1 MGRKIP
7 EKAVTKLRQ
16 FRKKAVT
23 FAKKCLIDTKITK
36 IHFCIFRFRHLQSG
50 TSSSA
55 GTSSTASDSGDSS
68 AAEEGE
74 TATGGSGGTLNM
86 RNTME
91 PTSLNTLL
99 ATYAYDFTPINAMIE
114 CLYRDDENDVPQPAG
129 AETVDISDDK
139 LVYTFHLRE
148 DATWS
153 NGDPVVATDYEFAWQ
168 QALNPEVASDYAY
181 MLYFIHNAEPY
192 FNGKVEWSEVGV
204 KVIDDYT
211 LEVTL
216 DNPLPYATDLF
227 AFPTLAPINQKF
239 YEEVGADKYATDAE
253 YFCCNGMYELTEW
266 SHNSEIV
273 FEKREEYWN
282 ADAVGPDEI
291 VYKIIT
297 DSQAGLNSY
306 LSREIDYTD
315 LDSGEVVQQA
325 EAAGFEVGV
334 KPARSSYYLIVN
346 TEDEF
351 MSNQNLRLALAYSID
366 KQALVDTVYQNDNQP
381 MTSFTPPAIMG
392 ANDSSFQEALVAE
405 RGEMYPGSGDLEK
418 AQEYLQ
424 AALEELGCT
433 VDELNL
439 SIDCADDSLR
449 RNCATFLQE
458 QWRQNLGIEN
468 ITVNSMQTKQV
479 AANRQSGDYCM
490 SLGGWSPDYN
500 DAINFL
506 DLWVTDGGNNDSFWS
521 NEEYD
526 NLIAQATAEADE
538 EVRQQYLFDAEEILA
553 AEMPIIPLYWQC
565 QNYSYNKDKI
575 VDGAIITAN
584 QTTFYYATLAE

>member
-1 MGRKIP
+1 MKFRKIL
-7 EKAVTKLRQ
+7 AMVMAL
-16 FRKKAVT
+16 ALLCAT
-23 FAKKCLIDTKITK
+23 FAACGDT
-36 IHFCIFRFRHLQSG
+36 SG

-55 GTSSTASDSGDSS
+55 GTSSAASDSGDSS

-192 FNGKVEWSEVGV
+192 FNGEVEWSEVGV

-266 SHNSEIV
+266 SHNSQIV
-273 FEKREEYWN
+273 FQKREDYWN

-381 MTSFTPPAIMG
+381 MTSFTPPAIYG
-392 ANDSSFQEALVAE
+392 AAGADGPSFQEALLEE

-433 VDELNL
+433 AADLNL

-468 ITVNSMQTKQV
+468 IAVNSMQTKQV
-479 AANRQSGDYCM
+479 SANRQSGDYCM

-553 AEMPIIPLYWQC
+553 AEMPVIPLYWQC

>member
-1 MGRKIP
+1 MKLRKIL
-7 EKAVTKLRQ
+7 AMVMAL
-16 FRKKAVT
+16 ALLCAT
-23 FAKKCLIDTKITK
+23 FAACGDT
-36 IHFCIFRFRHLQSG
+36 SG

-192 FNGKVEWSEVGV
+192 FNGEVEWSEVGV

-266 SHNSEIV
+266 SHNSQIV
-273 FEKREEYWN
+273 FQKREDYWN

-392 ANDSSFQEALVAE
+392 AAGADGPSFQEALLEE

-479 AANRQSGDYCM
+479 SANRQSGDYCM

-506 DLWVTDGGNNDSFWS
+506 DLWVTDGGNNDSFWG

-526 NLIAQATAEADE
+526 NLIAQATAEADV

-553 AEMPIIPLYWQC
+553 AEMPVIPLYWQC

>member
-1 MGRKIP
+1 MKFRKIL
-7 EKAVTKLRQ
+7 AMVMAL
-16 FRKKAVT
+16 ALLCAT
-23 FAKKCLIDTKITK
+23 FAACGDT
-36 IHFCIFRFRHLQSG
+36 SG

-192 FNGKVEWSEVGV
+192 FNGEVEWSEVGV
-204 KVIDDYT
+204 KVIDEYT

-273 FEKREEYWN
+273 FEKREDYWN
-282 ADAVGPDEI
+282 AAEVGPDKI

-392 ANDSSFQEALVAE
+392 AAGADGPSFQEALLEE

-433 VDELNL
+433 AADLTL

-479 AANRQSGDYCM
+479 SANRQSGDYCM

>member
-1 MGRKIP
+1 MKFRKIL
-7 EKAVTKLRQ
+7 AMVMAL
-16 FRKKAVT
+16 ALLCAT
-23 FAKKCLIDTKITK
+23 FAACGDT
-36 IHFCIFRFRHLQSG
+36 SG

-266 SHNSEIV
+266 SHNSQIV
-273 FEKREEYWN
+273 FQKREDYWN

-291 VYKIIT
+291 IYKIIT

-351 MSNQNLRLALAYSID
+351 MSNQNLRLALAYAVD
-366 KQALVDTVYQNDNQP
+366 KQALIDTVYQNDNQP

-392 ANDSSFQEALVAE
+392 AAGADGPTFQEALLEE

-479 AANRQSGDYCM
+479 SANRQSGDYCM

-506 DLWVTDGGNNDSFWS
+506 DLWVTDGGNNDSFWG

-526 NLIAQATAEADE
+526 NLIAQATAEADV

-565 QNYSYNKDKI
+565 QNYSYNSDKI

>member
-1 MGRKIP
+1 MKLRKIL
-7 EKAVTKLRQ
+7 AMVMAL
-16 FRKKAVT
+16 ALLCAT
-23 FAKKCLIDTKITK
+23 FTACGDT
-36 IHFCIFRFRHLQSG
+36 SG

-168 QALNPEVASDYAY
+168 QALNPKVASDYAY

-192 FNGKVEWSEVGV
+192 FNGEVEWSEVGV
-204 KVIDDYT
+204 KVIDEYT

-266 SHNSEIV
+266 SHNSQIV
-273 FEKREEYWN
+273 FQKREEYWN

-479 AANRQSGDYCM
+479 SANRQSGDYCM

-553 AEMPIIPLYWQC
+553 AEMPVIPLYWQC

>member
-1 MGRKIP
+1 MKFRKIL
-7 EKAVTKLRQ
+7 AMVMAL
-16 FRKKAVT
+16 ALLCAT
-23 FAKKCLIDTKITK
+23 FAACGDT
-36 IHFCIFRFRHLQSG
+36 SG

-192 FNGKVEWSEVGV
+192 FNGEVEWSEVGV

-266 SHNSEIV
+266 SHNSQIV
-273 FEKREEYWN
+273 FQKREDYWN

-351 MSNQNLRLALAYSID
+351 MSNQNLRLALAYAID
-366 KQALVDTVYQNDNQP
+366 KQALIDTVYQNDNQP

-392 ANDSSFQEALVAE
+392 AAGADGPTFQEALLEE
-405 RGEMYPGSGDLEK
+405 RGEMYPASGDLEK

-479 AANRQSGDYCM
+479 SANRQSGDYCM

>member
-1 MGRKIP
+1 MKFRKIL
-7 EKAVTKLRQ
+7 AMVMAL
-16 FRKKAVT
+16 ALLCAT
-23 FAKKCLIDTKITK
+23 FAACGDT
-36 IHFCIFRFRHLQSG
+36 SG

-181 MLYFIHNAEPY
+181 MLYFIHNAQPY
-192 FNGKVEWSEVGV
+192 FNGEVEWSEVGV

-266 SHNSEIV
+266 SHNSQIV
-273 FEKREEYWN
+273 FQKREDYWN

>member
-1 MGRKIP
+1 MKFRKIL
-7 EKAVTKLRQ
+7 AMVMAL
-16 FRKKAVT
+16 ALLCAT
-23 FAKKCLIDTKITK
+23 FTACGDT
-36 IHFCIFRFRHLQSG
+36 SG

-55 GTSSTASDSGDSS
+55 GTSSTASETGDSS

-192 FNGKVEWSEVGV
+192 FNGEVEWSEVGV

-266 SHNSEIV
+266 SHNSQIV
-273 FEKREEYWN
+273 FQKREDYWN

-351 MSNQNLRLALAYSID
+351 MSNQNLRLALAYAID
-366 KQALVDTVYQNDNQP
+366 KQALIDTVYQNDNQP

-458 QWRQNLGIEN
+458 QWRQNLGLEN

-479 AANRQSGDYCM
+479 SANRQSGDYCM

-553 AEMPIIPLYWQC
+553 AEMPVIPLYWQC

>member
-1 MGRKIP
+1 MKFRKIL
-7 EKAVTKLRQ
+7 AMVMAL
-16 FRKKAVT
+16 ALLCAT
-23 FAKKCLIDTKITK
+23 FAACGDT
-36 IHFCIFRFRHLQSG
+36 SG

-55 GTSSTASDSGDSS
+55 GTSSAASDSGDSS

-266 SHNSEIV
+266 SHNSQIV
-273 FEKREEYWN
+273 FQKREDYWN

-392 ANDSSFQEALVAE
+392 AAGADGPTFQEALLEE
-405 RGEMYPGSGDLEK
+405 RGEMYPASGDLEK

-468 ITVNSMQTKQV
+468 IAVNSMQTKQV
-479 AANRQSGDYCM
+479 SANRQSGDYCM

-553 AEMPIIPLYWQC
+553 AEMPVIPLYWQC

>member
-1 MGRKIP
+1 MKFRKIL
-7 EKAVTKLRQ
+7 AMVMAL
-16 FRKKAVT
+16 ALLCAT
-23 FAKKCLIDTKITK
+23 FAACGDT
-36 IHFCIFRFRHLQSG
+36 SG

-192 FNGKVEWSEVGV
+192 FNGEVEWSEVGV
-204 KVIDDYT
+204 KVIDDHT

-282 ADAVGPDEI
+282 ADAVGPDTI

-351 MSNQNLRLALAYSID
+351 MSNQNLRLALAYAID
-366 KQALVDTVYQNDNQP
+366 KQALIDTVYQNDNQP
-381 MTSFTPPAIMG
+381 MTSFTPPAIYG
-392 ANDSSFQEALVAE
+392 AAGADGPTFQEALLEE
-405 RGEMYPGSGDLEK
+405 RGEMYPASGDLEK

-468 ITVNSMQTKQV
+468 IAVNSMQTKQV
-479 AANRQSGDYCM
+479 SANRQSGDYCM

>member
-1 MGRKIP
+1 MKLRKIL
-7 EKAVTKLRQ
+7 AMVMAL
-16 FRKKAVT
+16 ALLCAT
-23 FAKKCLIDTKITK
+23 FTACGDT
-36 IHFCIFRFRHLQSG
+36 SG

-168 QALNPEVASDYAY
+168 QALNPKVASDYAY

-192 FNGKVEWSEVGV
+192 FNGEVEWSEVGV

-266 SHNSEIV
+266 SHNSQIV
-273 FEKREEYWN
+273 FQKREDYWN

-351 MSNQNLRLALAYSID
+351 MSNQNLRLALAYAID
-366 KQALVDTVYQNDNQP
+366 KQALIDTVYQNDNQP
-381 MTSFTPPAIMG
+381 MTSFTPPAIYG
-392 ANDSSFQEALVAE
+392 AAGADGPTFQEALLEE

-479 AANRQSGDYCM
+479 SANRQSGDYCM

-565 QNYSYNKDKI
+565 QNYSYNSDKI

>member
-1 MGRKIP
+1 MKFRKIL
-7 EKAVTKLRQ
+7 AMVMAL
-16 FRKKAVT
+16 ALLCAT
-23 FAKKCLIDTKITK
+23 FAACGDT
-36 IHFCIFRFRHLQSG
+36 SG

-55 GTSSTASDSGDSS
+55 GTSSAASDSGDSS

-74 TATGGSGGTLNM
+74 TTTGGSGGTLNM

-181 MLYFIHNAEPY
+181 MLYFIHNGE
-192 FNGKVEWSEVGV
+192 VEWSEVGV

-266 SHNSEIV
+266 SHNSQIV
-273 FEKREEYWN
+273 FQKREDYWN

-468 ITVNSMQTKQV
+468 IAVNSMQTKQV
-479 AANRQSGDYCM
+479 SANRQSGDYCM

-565 QNYSYNKDKI
+565 QNYSYNSDKI

>member
-1 MGRKIP
+1 MKFRKIL
-7 EKAVTKLRQ
+7 AMVMAL
-16 FRKKAVT
+16 ALLCAT
-23 FAKKCLIDTKITK
+23 FAACGDT
-36 IHFCIFRFRHLQSG
+36 SG

-282 ADAVGPDEI
+282 ADAVGPDTI

-366 KQALVDTVYQNDNQP
+366 KQALIDTVYQNDNQP

-392 ANDSSFQEALVAE
+392 AAGADGPTFQEALLEE
-405 RGEMYPGSGDLEK
+405 RGEMYPASGDLEK

-468 ITVNSMQTKQV
+468 IAVNSMQTKQV
-479 AANRQSGDYCM
+479 SANRQSGDYCM

-506 DLWVTDGGNNDSFWS
+506 DLWVTDGGNNDSFWG

-526 NLIAQATAEADE
+526 NLIAQATAEADV

-565 QNYSYNKDKI
+565 QNYSYNSDKI

-584 QTTFYYATLAE
+584 QTTFWYATLAE

>member
-1 MGRKIP
+1 MKLRKIL
-7 EKAVTKLRQ
+7 AMVMAL
-16 FRKKAVT
+16 ALLCAT
-23 FAKKCLIDTKITK
+23 FTACGDT
-36 IHFCIFRFRHLQSG
+36 SG

-192 FNGKVEWSEVGV
+192 FNGEVEWSEVGV
-204 KVIDDYT
+204 KVIDDHT

-282 ADAVGPDEI
+282 ADAVGPDTI

-351 MSNQNLRLALAYSID
+351 MSNQNLRLALAYAID
-366 KQALVDTVYQNDNQP
+366 KQALIDTVYQNDNQP
-381 MTSFTPPAIMG
+381 MTSFTPPAIYG
-392 ANDSSFQEALVAE
+392 AAGADGPTFQEALLEE
-405 RGEMYPGSGDLEK
+405 RGEMYPASGDLEK

-468 ITVNSMQTKQV
+468 IAVNSMQTKQV
-479 AANRQSGDYCM
+479 SANRQSGDYCM

-500 DAINFL
+500 DAMNFL
-506 DLWVTDGGNNDSFWS
+506 DLWVTDGGNNDSFWG

-526 NLIAQATAEADE
+526 NLIAQATAEADV

-565 QNYSYNKDKI
+565 QNYSYNSDKI

>member
-1 MGRKIP
+1 MKFRKIL
-7 EKAVTKLRQ
+7 AMVMAL
-16 FRKKAVT
+16 ALLCAT
-23 FAKKCLIDTKITK
+23 FAACGDT
-36 IHFCIFRFRHLQSG
+36 SG

-55 GTSSTASDSGDSS
+55 GTSSAASDSGDSS

-168 QALNPEVASDYAY
+168 QALNPKVASDYAY

-192 FNGKVEWSEVGV
+192 FNGEVEWSEVGV

-266 SHNSEIV
+266 SHNSQIV
-273 FEKREEYWN
+273 FQKREDYWN

-392 ANDSSFQEALVAE
+392 ANDSSFQEALVEE

-479 AANRQSGDYCM
+479 SANRQSGDYCM

>member
-1 MGRKIP
+1 MKFRKIL
-7 EKAVTKLRQ
+7 AMVMAL
-16 FRKKAVT
+16 ALLCAT
-23 FAKKCLIDTKITK
+23 FAACGDT
-36 IHFCIFRFRHLQSG
+36 SG

-192 FNGKVEWSEVGV
+192 FNGEVEWSEVGV
-204 KVIDDYT
+204 KVIDEYT

-266 SHNSEIV
+266 SHNSQIV
-273 FEKREEYWN
+273 FQKREDYWN

-479 AANRQSGDYCM
+479 SANRQSGDYCM

-521 NEEYD
+521 NAEYD
-526 NLIAQATAEADE
+526 ELIAQATAEADE

>member
-1 MGRKIP
+1 MKLRKIL
-7 EKAVTKLRQ
+7 AMVMAL
-16 FRKKAVT
+16 ALLCAT
-23 FAKKCLIDTKITK
+23 FAACGDT
-36 IHFCIFRFRHLQSG
+36 SG

-181 MLYFIHNAEPY
+181 MLYFIHNAQPY
-192 FNGKVEWSEVGV
+192 FNGEVEWSEVGV

-351 MSNQNLRLALAYSID
+351 MSNQNLRLALAYAID
-366 KQALVDTVYQNDNQP
+366 KQALIDTVYQNDNQP
-381 MTSFTPPAIMG
+381 MTSFTPPAIYG
-392 ANDSSFQEALVAE
+392 AAGADGPSFQEALLEE
-405 RGEMYPGSGDLEK
+405 RGEMYPASGDLEK

-565 QNYSYNKDKI
+565 QNYSYNSDKI

>member
-1 MGRKIP
+1 MKLRKIL
-7 EKAVTKLRQ
+7 AMVMAL
-16 FRKKAVT
+16 ALLCAT
-23 FAKKCLIDTKITK
+23 FTACGDT
-36 IHFCIFRFRHLQSG
+36 SG

-168 QALNPEVASDYAY
+168 QALNPKVASDYAY

-192 FNGKVEWSEVGV
+192 FNGEVEWSEVGV
-204 KVIDDYT
+204 KVIDDHT

-227 AFPTLAPINQKF
+227 AVPTLAPINQKF

-266 SHNSEIV
+266 SHNSQIV
-273 FEKREEYWN
+273 FQKREEYWN

-381 MTSFTPPAIMG
+381 MTSFTPPAIYG
-392 ANDSSFQEALVAE
+392 AAGADGPSFQEALLEE
-405 RGEMYPGSGDLEK
+405 RGEMYPASGDLEK

-458 QWRQNLGIEN
+458 QWRQNQGIEN

-479 AANRQSGDYCM
+479 SANRQSGDYCM

>member
-1 MGRKIP
+1 MKLRKIL
-7 EKAVTKLRQ
+7 AMVMAL
-16 FRKKAVT
+16 ALLCAT
-23 FAKKCLIDTKITK
+23 FTACGDT
-36 IHFCIFRFRHLQSG
+36 SG

-55 GTSSTASDSGDSS
+55 GTGSTASDSGDSS

-192 FNGKVEWSEVGV
+192 FNGEVEWSEVGV

-266 SHNSEIV
+266 SHNSQIV
-273 FEKREEYWN
+273 FQKREDYWN

-351 MSNQNLRLALAYSID
+351 MSNQNLRLALAYAID
-366 KQALVDTVYQNDNQP
+366 KQALIDTVYQNDNQP
-381 MTSFTPPAIMG
+381 MTSFTPPAIYG
-392 ANDSSFQEALVAE
+392 AAGADGPSFQEALLEE
-405 RGEMYPGSGDLEK
+405 RGEMYPASGDLEK

-479 AANRQSGDYCM
+479 SANRQSGDYCM

>member
-1 MGRKIP
+1 MKFRKIL
-7 EKAVTKLRQ
+7 AMVMAL
-16 FRKKAVT
+16 ALLCAT
-23 FAKKCLIDTKITK
+23 FAACGDT
-36 IHFCIFRFRHLQSG
+36 SG

-55 GTSSTASDSGDSS
+55 GTSSAASDSGDSS

-192 FNGKVEWSEVGV
+192 FNGEVEWSEVGV

-266 SHNSEIV
+266 SHNSQIV
-273 FEKREEYWN
+273 FQKREEYWN

-392 ANDSSFQEALVAE
+392 AAGADGPSFQEALLEE

-479 AANRQSGDYCM
+479 SANRQSGDYCM

-521 NEEYD
+521 NAEYD
-526 NLIAQATAEADE
+526 ELIAQATAEADE

>member
-1 MGRKIP
+1 MKFRKIL
-7 EKAVTKLRQ
+7 AMVMAL
-16 FRKKAVT
+16 ALLCAT
-23 FAKKCLIDTKITK
+23 FAACGDT
-36 IHFCIFRFRHLQSG
+36 SG

-192 FNGKVEWSEVGV
+192 FNGEVEWSEVGV

-266 SHNSEIV
+266 SHNSQIV
-273 FEKREEYWN
+273 FQKREDYWN

-392 ANDSSFQEALVAE
+392 AAGADGPSFQEALLEE

-479 AANRQSGDYCM
+479 SANRQSGDYCM

-521 NEEYD
+521 NAEYD
-526 NLIAQATAEADE
+526 ELIAQATAEADE

-565 QNYSYNKDKI
+565 QNYSYNSEKI

>member
-1 MGRKIP
+1 MKFRKIL
-7 EKAVTKLRQ
+7 AMVMAL
-16 FRKKAVT
+16 ALLCAT
-23 FAKKCLIDTKITK
+23 FAACGDT
-36 IHFCIFRFRHLQSG
+36 SG

-192 FNGKVEWSEVGV
+192 FNGEVEWSEVGV

-273 FEKREEYWN
+273 FEKREDYWN
-282 ADAVGPDEI
+282 AAEVGPDKI

-392 ANDSSFQEALVAE
+392 ANESSFQEALVAE
-405 RGEMYPGSGDLEK
+405 RGEMYPGNGDLEK

-433 VDELNL
+433 AADLTL

-458 QWRQNLGIEN
+458 QWRQNLGLEN

-479 AANRQSGDYCM
+479 SANRQSGDYCM

-553 AEMPIIPLYWQC
+553 AEMPVIPLYWQC

>member
-1 MGRKIP
+1 MKLRKIL
-7 EKAVTKLRQ
+7 AMVMAL
-16 FRKKAVT
+16 ALLCAT
-23 FAKKCLIDTKITK
+23 FTACGDT
-36 IHFCIFRFRHLQSG
+36 SG

-168 QALNPEVASDYAY
+168 QALNPKVASDYAY

-192 FNGKVEWSEVGV
+192 FNGEVEWSEVGV
-204 KVIDDYT
+204 KVIDDHT

-282 ADAVGPDEI
+282 ADAVGPDTI

-351 MSNQNLRLALAYSID
+351 MSNQNLRLALAYAID
-366 KQALVDTVYQNDNQP
+366 KQALIDTVYQNDNQP
-381 MTSFTPPAIMG
+381 MTSFTPPAIYG
-392 ANDSSFQEALVAE
+392 AAGADGPTFQEALLEE
-405 RGEMYPGSGDLEK
+405 RGEMYPASGDLEK

-468 ITVNSMQTKQV
+468 IAVNSMQTKQV
-479 AANRQSGDYCM
+479 SANRQSGDYCM

-506 DLWVTDGGNNDSFWS
+506 DLWVTDGGNNDSFWG

-526 NLIAQATAEADE
+526 NLIAQATAEADV

>member
-1 MGRKIP
+1 MKFRKIL
-7 EKAVTKLRQ
+7 AMVMAL
-16 FRKKAVT
+16 ALLCAT
-23 FAKKCLIDTKITK
+23 FTACGDT
-36 IHFCIFRFRHLQSG
+36 SG

-192 FNGKVEWSEVGV
+192 FNGEVEWSEVGV
-204 KVIDDYT
+204 KVIDEYT

-266 SHNSEIV
+266 SHNSQIV
-273 FEKREEYWN
+273 FQKREEYWN

-392 ANDSSFQEALVAE
+392 AAGADGPTFQEALLEE
-405 RGEMYPGSGDLEK
+405 RGEMYPASGDLEK

-479 AANRQSGDYCM
+479 SANRQSGDYCM

-521 NEEYD
+521 NAEYD
-526 NLIAQATAEADE
+526 ELIAQATAEADE

-553 AEMPIIPLYWQC
+553 AEMPVIPLYWQC

>member
-1 MGRKIP
+1 MKFRKIL
-7 EKAVTKLRQ
+7 AMVMVL
-16 FRKKAVT
+16 ALLCAT
-23 FAKKCLIDTKITK
+23 FAACGDT
-36 IHFCIFRFRHLQSG
+36 SG

-99 ATYAYDFTPINAMIE
+99 ATYAYDFTPINTMIE

-192 FNGKVEWSEVGV
+192 FNGEVEWSEVGV
-204 KVIDDYT
+204 KVIDEYT

-266 SHNSEIV
+266 SHNSQIV
-273 FEKREEYWN
+273 FQKREDYWN

-381 MTSFTPPAIMG
+381 MTSFTPPAIYG
-392 ANDSSFQEALVAE
+392 AAGADGPTFQEALLEE
-405 RGEMYPGSGDLEK
+405 RGEMYPASGDLEK

-468 ITVNSMQTKQV
+468 IAVNSMQTKQV
-479 AANRQSGDYCM
+479 SANRQSGDYCM

-506 DLWVTDGGNNDSFWS
+506 DLWVTDGGNNDSFWG

-526 NLIAQATAEADE
+526 NLIAQATAEADV

-553 AEMPIIPLYWQC
+553 AEMPVIPLYWQC

>member
-1 MGRKIP
+1 MKFRKIL
-7 EKAVTKLRQ
+7 AMVMAL
-16 FRKKAVT
+16 ALLCAT
-23 FAKKCLIDTKITK
+23 FAACGDT
-36 IHFCIFRFRHLQSG
+36 SG

-55 GTSSTASDSGDSS
+55 GTSSAASDSGDSS

-192 FNGKVEWSEVGV
+192 FNGEVEWSEVGV

-266 SHNSEIV
+266 SHNSQIV
-273 FEKREEYWN
+273 FQKREDYWN

-306 LSREIDYTD
+306 LSREIDDTD

-351 MSNQNLRLALAYSID
+351 MSNQNLRLALAYAID
-366 KQALVDTVYQNDNQP
+366 KQALIDTVYQNDNQP
-381 MTSFTPPAIMG
+381 MTSFTPPAIYG
-392 ANDSSFQEALVAE
+392 AAGADGPTFQEALLEE
-405 RGEMYPGSGDLEK
+405 RGEMYPASGDLEK

-468 ITVNSMQTKQV
+468 IAVNSMQTKQV
-479 AANRQSGDYCM
+479 SANRQSGDYCM

-565 QNYSYNKDKI
+565 QNYSYNSDKI

>member
-1 MGRKIP
+1 MKFRKIL
-7 EKAVTKLRQ
+7 AMVMALALLCT
-16 FRKKAVT
+16 T
-23 FAKKCLIDTKITK
+23 FAACGDT
-36 IHFCIFRFRHLQSG
+36 SG

-192 FNGKVEWSEVGV
+192 FNGEVEWSEVGV

-266 SHNSEIV
+266 SHNSQIV
-273 FEKREEYWN
+273 FQKREDYWN

>member
-1 MGRKIP
+1 MKFRKIL
-7 EKAVTKLRQ
+7 AMVMAL
-16 FRKKAVT
+16 ALLCAT
-23 FAKKCLIDTKITK
+23 FAACGDT
-36 IHFCIFRFRHLQSG
+36 SG

-55 GTSSTASDSGDSS
+55 GTSSAASDSGDSS

-181 MLYFIHNAEPY
+181 MLYFIHNAQPY
-192 FNGKVEWSEVGV
+192 FNGEVEWSEVGV

-266 SHNSEIV
+266 SHNSQIV
-273 FEKREEYWN
+273 FQKREDYWN

-351 MSNQNLRLALAYSID
+351 MSNQNLRLALAYAID
-366 KQALVDTVYQNDNQP
+366 KQALIDTVYQNDNQP

-392 ANDSSFQEALVAE
+392 AAGADGPTFQEALLEE
-405 RGEMYPGSGDLEK
+405 RGEMYPASGDLEK

-468 ITVNSMQTKQV
+468 IAVNSMQTKQV
-479 AANRQSGDYCM
+479 SANRQSGDYCM

-521 NEEYD
+521 NAEYD

>member
-1 MGRKIP
+1 MKFRKIL
-7 EKAVTKLRQ
+7 AMVMAL
-16 FRKKAVT
+16 ALLCAT
-23 FAKKCLIDTKITK
+23 FAACGDT
-36 IHFCIFRFRHLQSG
+36 SG

-168 QALNPEVASDYAY
+168 QALNPKVASDYAY

-192 FNGKVEWSEVGV
+192 FNGEVEWSEVGV

-266 SHNSEIV
+266 SHNSQIV
-273 FEKREEYWN
+273 FQKREDYWN
-282 ADAVGPDEI
+282 ADAVGPDTI

-351 MSNQNLRLALAYSID
+351 MSNQNLRLALAYAID
-366 KQALVDTVYQNDNQP
+366 KQALIDTVYQNDNQP

-392 ANDSSFQEALVAE
+392 AAGADGPTFQEALLEE
-405 RGEMYPGSGDLEK
+405 RGEMYPASGDLEK

-468 ITVNSMQTKQV
+468 IAVNSMQTKQV
-479 AANRQSGDYCM
+479 SANRQSGDYCM

-506 DLWVTDGGNNDSFWS
+506 DLWVTDGGNNDSFWG

>member
-1 MGRKIP
+1 MKFRKIL
-7 EKAVTKLRQ
+7 AMVMAL
-16 FRKKAVT
+16 ALLCAT
-23 FAKKCLIDTKITK
+23 FAACGDT
-36 IHFCIFRFRHLQSG
+36 SG

-192 FNGKVEWSEVGV
+192 FNGEVEWSEVGV

-266 SHNSEIV
+266 SHNSQIV
-273 FEKREEYWN
+273 FQKREDYWN

-458 QWRQNLGIEN
+458 QWRQNLGLEN

-479 AANRQSGDYCM
+479 SANRQSGDYCM

-553 AEMPIIPLYWQC
+553 AEMPVIPLYWQC

>member
-1 MGRKIP
+1 MKFRKIL
-7 EKAVTKLRQ
+7 AMVMAL
-16 FRKKAVT
+16 ALLCAT
-23 FAKKCLIDTKITK
+23 FAACGDT
-36 IHFCIFRFRHLQSG
+36 SG

-55 GTSSTASDSGDSS
+55 GTSSAASDSGDSS

-168 QALNPEVASDYAY
+168 QALNPKVASDYAY

-192 FNGKVEWSEVGV
+192 FNGEVEWSEVGV

-266 SHNSEIV
+266 SHNSQIV
-273 FEKREEYWN
+273 FQKREDYWN

-381 MTSFTPPAIMG
+381 MTSFPPPAIMG
-392 ANDSSFQEALVAE
+392 ANESSFQEALVAE

>member
-1 MGRKIP
+1 MKFRKIL
-7 EKAVTKLRQ
+7 AMVMAL
-16 FRKKAVT
+16 ALLCAT
-23 FAKKCLIDTKITK
+23 FAACGDT
-36 IHFCIFRFRHLQSG
+36 SG

-192 FNGKVEWSEVGV
+192 FNGEVEWSEVGV
-204 KVIDDYT
+204 KVIDDHT

-273 FEKREEYWN
+273 FEKREDYWN
-282 ADAVGPDEI
+282 AAEVGPDKI

-351 MSNQNLRLALAYSID
+351 MSNQNLRLALAYAID
-366 KQALVDTVYQNDNQP
+366 KQALIDTVYQNDNQP
-381 MTSFTPPAIMG
+381 MTSFTPPAIYG
-392 ANDSSFQEALVAE
+392 AAGADGPTFQEALLEE

-479 AANRQSGDYCM
+479 SANRQSGDYCM

-565 QNYSYNKDKI
+565 QNYSYNSDKI

>member
-1 MGRKIP
+1 MKLRKIL
-7 EKAVTKLRQ
+7 AMVMAL
-16 FRKKAVT
+16 ALLCAT
-23 FAKKCLIDTKITK
+23 FTACGDI
-36 IHFCIFRFRHLQSG
+36 SG

-192 FNGKVEWSEVGV
+192 FNGEVEWSEVGV

-266 SHNSEIV
+266 SHNSQIV
-273 FEKREEYWN
+273 FQKREDYWN

-449 RNCATFLQE
+449 LNCATFLQE

-468 ITVNSMQTKQV
+468 IAVNSMQTKQV
-479 AANRQSGDYCM
+479 SANRQSGDYCM

>member
-1 MGRKIP
+1 MKFRKIL
-7 EKAVTKLRQ
+7 AMVMAL
-16 FRKKAVT
+16 ALLCAT
-23 FAKKCLIDTKITK
+23 FAACGDT
-36 IHFCIFRFRHLQSG
+36 SG

-168 QALNPEVASDYAY
+168 QALNPKVASDYAY

-192 FNGKVEWSEVGV
+192 FNGEVEWSEVGV

-266 SHNSEIV
+266 SHNSQIV
-273 FEKREEYWN
+273 FQKREDYWN

-553 AEMPIIPLYWQC
+553 AEMPVIPLYRQC
-565 QNYSYNKDKI
+565 QNYSYN
-575 VDGAIITAN
+575 
-584 QTTFYYATLAE
+584 ATLAE

>member
-1 MGRKIP
+1 MKLRKIL
-7 EKAVTKLRQ
+7 AMVMAL
-16 FRKKAVT
+16 ALLCAT
-23 FAKKCLIDTKITK
+23 FAACGDT
-36 IHFCIFRFRHLQSG
+36 SG

-129 AETVDISDDK
+129 AETVDISDDR

-192 FNGKVEWSEVGV
+192 FNGEVEWSEVGV

-282 ADAVGPDEI
+282 ADAVGPDTI

-366 KQALVDTVYQNDNQP
+366 KQALIDTVYQNDNQP

>member
-1 MGRKIP
+1 MKFRKIL
-7 EKAVTKLRQ
+7 AMVMAL
-16 FRKKAVT
+16 ALLCAT
-23 FAKKCLIDTKITK
+23 FAACGDT
-36 IHFCIFRFRHLQSG
+36 SG

-55 GTSSTASDSGDSS
+55 GTSSASSDSGDSS

-168 QALNPEVASDYAY
+168 QALNPKVASDYAY
-181 MLYFIHNAEPY
+181 MLYFIHNAQPY
-192 FNGKVEWSEVGV
+192 FNGEVEWSEVGV

-266 SHNSEIV
+266 SHNSQIV
-273 FEKREEYWN
+273 FQKREDYWN
-282 ADAVGPDEI
+282 ADAVGPDTI

-392 ANDSSFQEALVAE
+392 ANESSFQEALVAE
-405 RGEMYPGSGDLEK
+405 RGEMYPGNGDLEK

-433 VDELNL
+433 AADLTL

-458 QWRQNLGIEN
+458 QWRQNLGLEN
-468 ITVNSMQTKQV
+468 IAVNSMQTKQV
-479 AANRQSGDYCM
+479 SANRQSGDYCM

-553 AEMPIIPLYWQC
+553 AEMPVIPLYWQC

>member
-1 MGRKIP
+1 MKFRKIL
-7 EKAVTKLRQ
+7 AMVMAL
-16 FRKKAVT
+16 ALLCAT
-23 FAKKCLIDTKITK
+23 FAACGDT
-36 IHFCIFRFRHLQSG
+36 SG

-168 QALNPEVASDYAY
+168 QALNPKVASDYAY

-192 FNGKVEWSEVGV
+192 FNGEVEWSEVGV

-266 SHNSEIV
+266 SHNSQIV
-273 FEKREEYWN
+273 FQKREDYWN

-392 ANDSSFQEALVAE
+392 AAGADGPSFQEALLEE
-405 RGEMYPGSGDLEK
+405 RGEMYPASGDLEK

-449 RNCATFLQE
+449 LNCATFLQE

-468 ITVNSMQTKQV
+468 IAVNSMQTKQV
-479 AANRQSGDYCM
+479 SANRQSGDYCM

-553 AEMPIIPLYWQC
+553 AEMPVIPLYWQC

>member
-1 MGRKIP
+1 MKFRKIL
-7 EKAVTKLRQ
+7 AMVMAL
-16 FRKKAVT
+16 ALLCAT
-23 FAKKCLIDTKITK
+23 FAACGDT
-36 IHFCIFRFRHLQSG
+36 SG

-266 SHNSEIV
+266 SHNSQIV
-273 FEKREEYWN
+273 FQKREDYWN
-282 ADAVGPDEI
+282 ADAVGPDKI

-351 MSNQNLRLALAYSID
+351 MSNQNLRLALAYAID

-392 ANDSSFQEALVAE
+392 AAGADGPSFQEALLEE

-468 ITVNSMQTKQV
+468 IAVNSMQTKQV
-479 AANRQSGDYCM
+479 SANRQSGDYCM

-526 NLIAQATAEADE
+526 NLIAQATAGADE

-553 AEMPIIPLYWQC
+553 AEMPVIPLYWQC